1 MLPKCRAIR
10 RLMDRPVPWTPSAQN
25 TRFSGRVLAASLA
38 ALEDGLVPC
47 GRWPLLVLAGLA
59 SLQRDRVRGEGSSAQ
74 GRGQAGDELFEESLL
89 AAGGEHAVHR
99 LARIR
104 QPEREQPAADLLTG
118 QPDRHVPEVDLGLD
132 PGPIRLRD
140 ERVARPPAGL
150 RPDLT
155 PPVSHVTP
163 DHLVRH
169 LIGAILTD
177 QSVISP
183 SRADSSTG
191 LCSQLS
197 GICWAPQKARSLE
210 ADCPVPRSAKP
221 GAWLRPATRT
231 PLSSEKRLRLGIPCG
246 WFALL
251 PGRRIRS
258 DPGAS
263 LRLRRPPPHGGG
275 SGRRPGGWCPATE
288 ARRHRPPGR
297 GGSGCGSDSRSAG

>member
-89 AAGGEHAVHR
+89 SAGGEHAVHR

-177 QSVISP
+177 QPIEDP
-183 SRADSSTG
+183 SRGVPLLARRV
-191 LCSQLS
+191 Q
-197 GICWAPQKARSLE
+197 IRPQHLIDHRLE
-210 ADCPVPRSAKP
+210 RIQPSRPRLHLLA
-221 GAWLRPATRT
+221 
-231 PLSSEKRLRLGIPCG
+231 RLGP
-246 WFALL
+246 
-251 PGRRIRS
+251 RRHQRLATVRWS
-258 DPGAS
+258 DPW
-263 LRLRRPPPHGGG
+263 RPE
-275 SGRRPGGWCPATE
+275 R
-288 ARRHRPPGR
+288 
-297 GGSGCGSDSRSAG
+297 